1 MPAKTGAVGAWR
13 RELRSGAHGGG
24 RERPAA
30 GFRGGDQL
38 GSECGQT
45 GGRVPGRP
53 SARARR
59 EGATTGRPGPAHG
72 EAAQSRVLSGPVG
85 GALSD
90 GRGRLQAT
98 GTTAGSGRWQGVAAA
113 RDGCVGLAL
122 RRVSIHTRGPR
133 WRRLP
138 GAQSDFQHRS
148 WERRPG
154 CRPLAAGN
162 GDCGL
167 AVRTPP
173 SGGAAGLGSAGPWT
187 APRFLGRTTPPVVG
201 CRGPR
206 KSRVSQLPST
216 RANQTGAEARTRR
229 RGVCPGPSGRRGRH
243 PGWAETEE
251 EEPAPPD
258 CRGGRPVAG
267 EELASVLFRLRLAWV
282 VRA

>member
-38 GSECGQT
+38 GSESGQT
-45 GGRVPGRP
+45 GGRVLGRP

-59 EGATTGRPGPAHG
+59 EGATTGRPGSAHG

-243 PGWAETEE
+243 PEWAETEE

-258 CRGGRPVAG
+258 CRAGRPAAG

>member
-113 RDGCVGLAL
+113 RDGCVGLPSAECPFT
-122 RRVSIHTRGPR
+122 RVDRAGGVFLEHRAISSTVPGNGVQAVD
-133 WRRLP
+133 RLP
-138 GAQSDFQHRS
+138 RGTETVDWPCGPLPRGEQQGWAAPAPGQHPAS
-148 WERRPG
+148 SAG
-154 CRPLAAGN
+154 RPL
-162 GDCGL
+162 
-167 AVRTPP
+167 P
-173 SGGAAGLGSAGPWT
+173 
-187 APRFLGRTTPPVVG
+187 
-201 CRGPR
+201 
-206 KSRVSQLPST
+206 
-216 RANQTGAEARTRR
+216 
-229 RGVCPGPSGRRGRH
+229 
-243 PGWAETEE
+243 
-251 EEPAPPD
+251 
-258 CRGGRPVAG
+258 
-267 EELASVLFRLRLAWV
+267 
-282 VRA
+282 

>member
-13 RELRSGAHGGG
+13 RELRSGRMAVGPSGQQ
-24 RERPAA
+24 RA
-30 GFRGGDQL
+30 
-38 GSECGQT
+38 SEGET
-45 GGRVPGRP
+45 SWGASVD
-53 SARARR
+53 RR
-59 EGATTGRPGPAHG
+59 EGESRGGPVPVPGGKAPPRGVRGPHG

-98 GTTAGSGRWQGVAAA
+98 GTTAGSGRWRGVAAA

-258 CRGGRPVAG
+258 CRAGRPVAG